1 MPNEPGEPGA
11 LSKIV
16 VIGTGYVGLP
26 AALMW
31 ARSGHL
37 VVGVDI
43 RENLVNAI
51 NDRTLLVDEQELNDL
66 LADPVVQR
74 NISARTEPCEGDV
87 FVIAVPTPV
96 DAQRKV
102 ADLSYVES
110 SIRSI
115 APHLKP
121 GNLVVIESTIPPLTT
136 RGLVAGLLEEL
147 TGLSVPGDI
156 KLAHCPERI
165 LPGDIFRE
173 IVENDR
179 LIGGVDETSTKAARE
194 LYSAFVTGE
203 MVATDDV
210 SAELAKLM
218 ENTYRDVNIALA
230 NELSLICEDAGVDAA
245 EVIALANRHPRV
257 SILAPGIGVGGHC
270 IPVDPWFLK
279 EIAPYHSRL
288 ITTARLVNDDMPA
301 RIAAKIRRS
310 LSDCHSRRLPRI
322 VAFGATYK
330 KDCED
335 IRESPALEIVHLLE
349 RDGYDVTHVDPLVPA
364 MAYEDMGSLLTDCD
378 LAVVLVAHRA
388 MTEELRTHEADH
400 PATRFLYFD
409 A

>member
-1 MPNEPGEPGA
+1 MCSSSPFPPRLTA
-11 LSKIV
+11 
-16 VIGTGYVGLP
+16 
-26 AALMW
+26 
-31 ARSGHL
+31 
-37 VVGVDI
+37 
-43 RENLVNAI
+43 
-51 NDRTLLVDEQELNDL
+51 
-66 LADPVVQR
+66 
-74 NISARTEPCEGDV
+74 TEGG
-87 FVIAVPTPV
+87 
-96 DAQRKV
+96 
-102 ADLSYVES
+102 DLSYVES

-115 APHLKP
+115 APHVKP

-230 NELSLICEDAGVDAA
+230 NELSMICEDAGVNAA

-279 EIAPYHSRL
+279 EIAPYHS
-288 ITTARLVNDDMPA
+288 
-301 RIAAKIRRS
+301 
-310 LSDCHSRRLPRI
+310 
-322 VAFGATYK
+322 G
-330 KDCED
+330 
-335 IRESPALEIVHLLE
+335 
-349 RDGYDVTHVDPLVPA
+349 
-364 MAYEDMGSLLTDCD
+364 
-378 LAVVLVAHRA
+378 
-388 MTEELRTHEADH
+388 
-400 PATRFLYFD
+400 
-409 A
+409 